1 MGERIYGTTVSGAT
15 VGTMAFGRFLTLP
28 FLFSVFAVLYFCYS
42 PLFCSPFLL
51 FSIFSVLR
59 FCCFFPAFFLY
70 FSFPCSLLFPP
81 FYYPEVYILKFIPSL
96 LLWG

>member
-28 FLFSVFAVLYFCYS
+28 FLFSVFAVLY
-42 PLFCSPFLL
+42 LFCSPFLL

>member
-42 PLFCSPFLL
+42 PLLL
-51 FSIFSVLR
+51 FSAFAILR
-59 FCCFFPAFFLY
+59 FCYSPLLLLFSCIFSLFL
-70 FSFPCSLLFPP
+70 FSLLSSFST
-81 FYYPEVYILKFIPSL
+81 FL
-96 LLWG
+96 LS

>member
-1 MGERIYGTTVSGAT
+1 
-15 VGTMAFGRFLTLP
+15 MAFGRFLTLP
-28 FLFSVFAVLYFCYS
+28 FLFSVFAILRFCYS
-42 PLFCSPFLL
+42 PLLL
-51 FSIFSVLR
+51 FSAFAILR